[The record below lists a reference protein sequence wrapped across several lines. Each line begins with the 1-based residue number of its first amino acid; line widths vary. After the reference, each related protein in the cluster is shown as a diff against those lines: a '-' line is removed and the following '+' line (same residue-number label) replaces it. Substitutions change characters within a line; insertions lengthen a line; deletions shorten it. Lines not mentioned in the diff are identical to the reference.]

1 MLCGSGVK
9 HLSRTDSRP
18 VTWVIKIKHAGLG
31 VLGHFRIILNYLGGW
46 ARQFTSSQ
54 ARKPTSLT
62 RLNSWDS
69 MIKNRKDNMPKTITL
84 NKAVE
89 RMITA
94 VNIVTGDD
102 GHRSQEAVKTFIEL
116 LKMEEKDYAKQQQ
129 YYG

>member
-1 MLCGSGVK
+1 
-9 HLSRTDSRP
+9 
-18 VTWVIKIKHAGLG
+18 
-31 VLGHFRIILNYLGGW
+31 
-46 ARQFTSSQ
+46 
-54 ARKPTSLT
+54 
-62 RLNSWDS
+62 

-129 YYG
+129 FYG

>member
-1 MLCGSGVK
+1 M
-9 HLSRTDSRP
+9 P
-18 VTWVIKIKHAGLG
+18 EQLG
-31 VLGHFRIILNYLGGW
+31 YY
-46 ARQFTSSQ
+46 
-54 ARKPTSLT
+54 
-62 RLNSWDS
+62 D
-69 MIKNRKDNMPKTITL
+69 KNRKDNMPKTITL

>member
-1 MLCGSGVK
+1 
-9 HLSRTDSRP
+9 
-18 VTWVIKIKHAGLG
+18 
-31 VLGHFRIILNYLGGW
+31 
-46 ARQFTSSQ
+46 
-54 ARKPTSLT
+54 
-62 RLNSWDS
+62 
-69 MIKNRKDNMPKTITL
+69 MPKTITL

-102 GHRSQEAVKTFIEL
+102 GHRSLEAVKTFLDL

>member
-1 MLCGSGVK
+1 MSVFLFLPKFGNIR
-9 HLSRTDSRP
+9 SRVFHTKKE
-18 VTWVIKIKHAGLG
+18 VH
-31 VLGHFRIILNYLGGW
+31 
-46 ARQFTSSQ
+46 SQ
-54 ARKPTSLT
+54 ATNVTASP
-62 RLNSWDS
+62 
-69 MIKNRKDNMPKTITL
+69 ITI

-129 YYG
+129 FYG

>member
-1 MLCGSGVK
+1 
-9 HLSRTDSRP
+9 
-18 VTWVIKIKHAGLG
+18 
-31 VLGHFRIILNYLGGW
+31 
-46 ARQFTSSQ
+46 
-54 ARKPTSLT
+54 
-62 RLNSWDS
+62 

-129 YYG
+129 SYG